1 MSTIE
6 IYRNLLYFLF
16 KLRYNTIMPETI
28 ITNSEQDTYDFAL
41 KFASNLKG
49 GEVIGLMGDL
59 GSGKTIFTKGLAKG
73 LGIKQAITSPTFVLM
88 RLYEIREADKNKKV
102 SDNLRR
108 FCHIDAYRAKDE
120 LDIMSIGAEDFM
132 GQDDT
137 ITVVEWADKIRDIL
151 PRRTQYIHFEFQG
164 GEKRLIKY

>member
-1 MSTIE
+1 M
-6 IYRNLLYFLF
+6 F

-41 KFASNLKG
+41 KFAANLKG

-59 GSGKTIFTKGLAKG
+59 GSGKTIFTKGLAMG
-73 LGIKQAITSPTFVLM
+73 IGIKQAITSPTFVLM
-88 RLYEIREADKNKKV
+88 RLYEIRGADKNIEAKNKIK
-102 SDNLRR
+102 R
-108 FCHIDAYRAKDE
+108 FCHIDAYRTKDE
-120 LDIMSIGAEDFM
+120 LDIVSIGAEDFM
-132 GQDDT
+132 GQEDT
-137 ITVVEWADKIRDIL
+137 VTVVEWADKIRDIL